1 MNRIPLLFAALLL
14 GTGRDAHAQQTNSSS
29 RLDFPAFN
37 IIAERNIFNP
47 NRSKGSA
54 GNMTRTRPDESRR
67 KTEAFALRGTMSY
80 EKGRYAFFEGS
91 SSDYRKALQV
101 AENIAGYKVTE
112 IGPDFV
118 KLESQGKQVDLR
130 LGMQMKK
137 QEKGEW
143 LLGSGTEAFESPT
156 STGASSDNSPSQPG
170 EKAESGGGGA
180 VSDILKKLREKRE
193 QEMKNENPSEESKK
207 SAEKVQNEKP

>member
-1 MNRIPLLFAALLL
+1 MNRIPLLFFALLL

-29 RLDFPAFN
+29 RLDFPAFK

-54 GNMTRTRPDESRR
+54 GNMTRTRPDQSRT

-143 LLGSGTEAFESPT
+143 LLGSGTEAFESST
-156 STGASSDNSPSQPG
+156 STGASSDNSTSQPG

-193 QEMKNENPSEESKK
+193 QEMKNESPSEESKK